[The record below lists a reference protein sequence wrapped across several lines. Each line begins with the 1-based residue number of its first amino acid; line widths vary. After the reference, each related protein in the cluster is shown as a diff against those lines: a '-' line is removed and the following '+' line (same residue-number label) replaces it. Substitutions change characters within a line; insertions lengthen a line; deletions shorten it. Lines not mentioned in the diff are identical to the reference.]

1 MTDPTRATEPA
12 WQRSARRLVTSD
24 AFQNAIVAVI
34 IANAITIGVQT
45 YDIPGWLDTVVE
57 WVDRVFLGVFV
68 VELVLRLAADGF
80 RPTRFFRSGWNVFDF
95 VVVAAAFVP
104 GLPTTALCCG

>member
-1 MTDPTRATEPA
+1 MTDPTRAREPA
-12 WQRSARRLVTSD
+12 WQLSARRLVESD
-24 AFQNAIVAVI
+24 TFQNAIVAVI

-45 YDIPGWLDTVVE
+45 YPVPGWLDTLIE
-57 WVDRVFLGVFV
+57 WTDRVFLGVFV

-95 VVVAAAFVP
+95 VVVAGAFLP
-104 GLPTTALCCG
+104 GIAHKST